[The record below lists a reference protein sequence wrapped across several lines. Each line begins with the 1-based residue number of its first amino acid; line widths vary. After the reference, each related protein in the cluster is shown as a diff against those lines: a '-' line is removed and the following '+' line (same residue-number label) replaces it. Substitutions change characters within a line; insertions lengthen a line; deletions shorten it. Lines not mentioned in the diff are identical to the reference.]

1 MNLRS
6 ALLPLCLLAALPSL
20 AAARGLDVR
29 DLQKL
34 DRVSSPVLSPDGG
47 TVVFAKRIVDADV
60 VKASSSLWVR
70 NLLTR
75 DMGPPKRLTPEGWNV
90 NSPSFSPDGK
100 TVYFLSAKSGT
111 QQLYAMPLGG
121 GTPRQLTAFALDVAG
136 YKLSPDGTRVL
147 FSTDTFADCKA
158 DFACPKKKLDDT
170 AAQKSSRVVYDP
182 SLIPI

>member
-34 DRVSSPVLSPDGG
+34 DRVSSPVLSPDGS

-75 DMGPPKRLTPEGWNV
+75 DMAPPKRLTPEGWNV

-111 QQLYAMPLGG
+111 QQLYAMPLVGG
-121 GTPRQLTAFALDVAG
+121 APRVWRLTKPLLASRPRCLDTLAVEQPNCADSSPTLRSPARSALMSFRRIGSDN
-136 YKLSPDGTRVL
+136 T
-147 FSTDTFADCKA
+147 
-158 DFACPKKKLDDT
+158 
-170 AAQKSSRVVYDP
+170 
-182 SLIPI
+182 

>member
-34 DRVSSPVLSPDGG
+34 DRVSSPVLSPDGS

-75 DMGPPKRLTPEGWNV
+75 DMAPPKRLTPEGWNV
-90 NSPSFSPDGK
+90 N
-100 TVYFLSAKSGT
+100 
-111 QQLYAMPLGG
+111 
-121 GTPRQLTAFALDVAG
+121 
-136 YKLSPDGTRVL
+136 
-147 FSTDTFADCKA
+147 
-158 DFACPKKKLDDT
+158 
-170 AAQKSSRVVYDP
+170 
-182 SLIPI
+182 